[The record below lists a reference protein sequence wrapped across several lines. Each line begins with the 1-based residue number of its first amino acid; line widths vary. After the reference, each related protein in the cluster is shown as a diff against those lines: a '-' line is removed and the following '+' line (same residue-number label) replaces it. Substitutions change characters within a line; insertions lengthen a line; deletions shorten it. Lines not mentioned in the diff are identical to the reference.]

1 MNAPSVVEV
10 SAETFLKRVA
20 TGGGHFLVGEYRGST
35 VALVEYLDKESGK
48 KESYVKVVHSVEV
61 RGPSGLET
69 IHLQERIDRAITAP
83 EQYTN
88 QCWLNPGMRIVVEP
102 RGVEIE
108 KGIKK
113 FTCGA
118 ADMAVLLSQPQVEGG
133 GKK

>member
-1 MNAPSVVEV
+1 MKTETVVEV
-10 SAETFLKRVA
+10 SAENFLKRVG
-20 TGGGHFLVGEYRGST
+20 TEGGHFLVGEYRGSA

-69 IHLQERIDRAITAP
+69 IHLQERIDRSIITP
-83 EQYTN
+83 EQYKN
-88 QCWLNPGMRIVVEP
+88 QCWLIPGMRIVVEP

-113 FTCGA
+113 FSCGSG
-118 ADMAVLLSQPQVEGG
+118 DIRLLRGNAQGEVVI
-133 GKK
+133 KK